1 MGASGRTVVHGL
13 EVVHQ
18 SQDILVS
25 HGDFLQDGDLIP
37 YLLWHSSLLAFWL
50 FFWHMVLWRVSLPDS
65 GPIEIRLSPS
75 YISSFDIPYALS
87 QPSSSY

>member
-1 MGASGRTVVHGL
+1 MGRTVVHGL

-37 YLLWHSSLLAFWL
+37 YLLWHSSLLAFG
-50 FFWHMVLWRVSLPDS
+50 FFFGTWFCGEYLSQTS